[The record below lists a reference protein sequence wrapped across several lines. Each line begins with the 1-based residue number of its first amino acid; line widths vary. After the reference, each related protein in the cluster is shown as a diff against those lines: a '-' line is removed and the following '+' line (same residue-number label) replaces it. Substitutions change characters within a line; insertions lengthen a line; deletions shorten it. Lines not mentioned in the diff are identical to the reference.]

1 MIAFMITKGVGMST
15 KEIIQ
20 QLERLISEAEENFLY
35 AERSGNQNIET
46 VFVMDKVAL
55 EYAITI
61 IKKYE
66 SIKSNINNTPI
77 NLTTIL
83 DDIQIL
89 VDNNM
94 PSAWTVEETKAIQL
108 FLNELK
114 ERRME

>member
-1 MIAFMITKGVGMST
+1 MST

-55 EYAITI
+55 EYAITV
-61 IKKYE
+61 IKKNE
-66 SIKSNINNTPI
+66 SIKSSTSSNSID
-77 NLTTIL
+77 LTTIL

-94 PSAWTVEETKAIQL
+94 PSAWTADETKAIQM
-108 FLNELK
+108 FLTELK
-114 ERRME
+114 ERIMK